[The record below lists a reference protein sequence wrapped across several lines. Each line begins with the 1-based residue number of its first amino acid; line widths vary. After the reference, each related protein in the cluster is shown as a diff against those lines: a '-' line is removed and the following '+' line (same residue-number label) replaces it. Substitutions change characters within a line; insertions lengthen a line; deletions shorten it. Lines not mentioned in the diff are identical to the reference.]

1 MADTAFGFDKF
12 QSLLQSKVAASNHSA
27 DVLRELTRTR
37 LSEPMRR
44 NSNCKVDWLARFGV
58 LALALS
64 TILLTSISA
73 PNTSRASIK
82 RDNTIVPFEQLLK
95 RSITLRPELLGQHPR
110 IFFTDESLKLL
121 RRRAQTSDRE
131 LWQAVLKDV
140 RALRIAP
147 PPPGSSMLNRS
158 GVEQIEGDFSQ
169 YDVAYILAE
178 ATFAFAIEQDPRYL
192 EAAKRWL
199 LTIIKYEPWGYTFR
213 TPNVDLPPAH
223 LLYAVGFA
231 YDTLY
236 NQLTTAERD
245 AVRAKLA
252 RQARLMYEFFQY
264 KPRKRYSY
272 SQNHTFIPM
281 AGLGVA
287 AFALMGE
294 EPEAENWARLARA
307 VFDRVLQTFGTD
319 GYYYEG
325 FHYSVFS
332 VHWIVRYLD
341 ALEHATGEDLYPRMR
356 EQLLP
361 LKYYVAH
368 SILPDGRNVFDF
380 GDTGRGAAERNS
392 LKNNKLNTAYEVF
405 YRLAAK
411 YNDAEAQGIA
421 DWLRLKLK
429 TTTWEK
435 GWAFH
440 AHDPQIQ
447 ATPMSNVPASYYFR
461 DNETAFWRS
470 NWDADA
476 TAFAFRC
483 APPEGH
489 RVADLASLIP
499 DWRQNTGHAHP
510 DANSFIIY
518 SQGKYL
524 TGDTGYSGVKQTK
537 HHNTILV
544 DGRGQER
551 DGRHEVFKE
560 VPYERL
566 NKLHLA
572 DLWSAPE
579 FFYARGVAAPA
590 YFSDLN
596 VQRFDRHFLYI
607 APDYFVVWDEL
618 ATDVPRLFTWL
629 LNAEKNITARSSN
642 TFLIPNGPAAL
653 LTQRL
658 LPNVA
663 TSKVERLIV
672 TTQGRPGE
680 VEKGVQE
687 QRGFQLNESGA
698 EPTRHAEFL
707 YFMMPTAN
715 SIKGEQPRVSVL
727 QGTARGLRI
736 QWPGGEMEFVLLR
749 GSDEGV
755 SMDGARAIV
764 RVSPRGV
771 WQHLILQQG
780 TRLSRGSVD
789 LLRSTQPISVAL
801 QMMRQLK
808 NKQRMRGTLYAE
820 AATLV
825 GVIAPVR
832 PHSVRVNGVKVK
844 SRYDEATRMVSFNV
858 GAGTSRIE
866 WD

>member
-1 MADTAFGFDKF
+1 MSFF
-12 QSLLQSKVAASNHSA
+12 QSSNPNRKIGR
-27 DVLRELTRTR
+27 VTR
-37 LSEPMRR
+37 L
-44 NSNCKVDWLARFGV
+44 GV

-64 TILLTSISA
+64 MILVTSV
-73 PNTSRASIK
+73 TSVIRPDTTRAHNLYPPVIATPAGLPGRGPRYAGGSDK
-82 RDNTIVPFEQLLK
+82 QPRPAGSDNAIVPFEQLLK
-95 RSITLRPELLGQHPR
+95 RSVKLRPGLSGQHPR
-110 IFFTDESLKLL
+110 VFFTDESLKLL

-131 LWQAVLKDV
+131 LWQAVLKQV
-140 RALRIAP
+140 RALKMAP
-147 PPPGSSMLNRS
+147 PPPGSPMLNRS
-158 GVEQIEGDFSQ
+158 GVEQVEGDFSQ

-178 ATFAFAIEQDPRYL
+178 ATFAYAIEQDPRYL

-245 AVRAKLA
+245 AVRDKLA
-252 RQARLMYEFFQY
+252 RQARLMYEFFKY
-264 KPRKRYSY
+264 KPGKKYSY

-294 EPEAENWARLARA
+294 EPDAEEWARLARA
-307 VFDRVLQTFGTD
+307 VFDRVLNTFGTD

-332 VHWIVRYLD
+332 VHWIIRFLD

-356 EQLLP
+356 EQFLP

-380 GDTGRGAAERNS
+380 GDTGRGAAERNNS
-392 LKNNKLNTAYEVF
+392 TNNKLNTAYEVL

-421 DWLRLKLK
+421 DWLRLNLK

-440 AHDPQIQ
+440 AHDPQIR
-447 ATPMSNVPASYYFR
+447 AAPMSTVPASYYFR

-470 NWDADA
+470 NWDIGA

-489 RVADLASLIP
+489 HVTELSPLLP
-499 DWRQNTGHAHP
+499 DWRQSTGHAHP

-518 SQGKYL
+518 SHGEYL

-544 DGRGQER
+544 DGRGQEK
-551 DGRHEVFKE
+551 DGRHEVFRD

-566 NKLHLA
+566 NKLRLA
-572 DLWSAPE
+572 DLWSTPE
-579 FFYARGVAAPA
+579 FFYARGLAAPA

-596 VQRFDRHFLYI
+596 LERFDRHFLYI
-607 APDYFVVWDEL
+607 APDYFVIWDEL
-618 ATDVPRLFTWL
+618 AANVPRVYTWL
-629 LNAEKNITARSSN
+629 LNAEGNIVTQTSSS
-642 TFLIPNGPAAL
+642 FELPNGEAAL
-653 LTQRL
+653 FAQRL
-658 LPNVA
+658 LPNAA
-663 TSKVERLIV
+663 TDKVEPLMV

-680 VEKGVQE
+680 VEKGEQE
-687 QRGFQLNESGA
+687 QRGVQLVESSA
-698 EPTRHAEFL
+698 EASRQGEFL
-707 YFMMPTAN
+707 HFMLPTGN
-715 SIKGEQPRVSVL
+715 SLKGERPRVSAL

-736 QWPGGEMEFVLLR
+736 QWPNGELEIVLLR
-749 GSDEGV
+749 GSDEGL
-755 SMDGARAIV
+755 SMNGERAVV
-764 RVSPRGV
+764 RVSPGGA
-771 WQHLILQQG
+771 WQRLILQRG
-780 TRLSRGSVD
+780 THLSRGSTE
-789 LLRSTQPISVAL
+789 LLRSTLPVSVAFRSSGEQKL
-801 QMMRQLK
+801 
-808 NKQRMRGTLYAE
+808 RGTLFAE
-820 AATLV
+820 ATTTISV
-825 GVIAPVR
+825 SAPVR
-832 PHSVRVNGVKVK
+832 PHRVRVNGADVK
-844 SRYDEATRMVSFNV
+844 SQYDETTDMVSFNV
-858 GAGTSRIE
+858 SAGTSVIE
-866 WD
+866 WE